1 MGKLKEDNATL
12 YLIVYGEVM
21 DRILSQDKTIEYREC
36 SKYWNKRIENRDYD
50 FVKIT
55 NGYGNAT
62 RPYRLYEYTGY
73 EIVNKDDT
81 EHYAI
86 DISEDLIIEKR
97 DKLLIKG

>member
-1 MGKLKEDNATL
+1 MDMSGLDNTL
-12 YLIVYGEVM
+12 YLIVYKDIFE
-21 DRILSQDKTIEYREC
+21 RIMSDEKVVEYREC
-36 SKYWNKRIENRDYD
+36 TKYWNKRIENRDYD

-73 EIVNKDDT
+73 DVVVKEDI

-86 DISEDLIIEKR
+86 DISDDLIIEKR
-97 DKLLIKG
+97 DKLILKG